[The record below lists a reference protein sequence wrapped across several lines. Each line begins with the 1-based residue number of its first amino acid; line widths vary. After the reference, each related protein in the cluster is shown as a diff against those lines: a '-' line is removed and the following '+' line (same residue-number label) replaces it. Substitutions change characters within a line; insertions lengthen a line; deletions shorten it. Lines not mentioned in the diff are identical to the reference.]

1 MAEIHTPSSSIS
13 DSFLD
18 NLDMSSLPNNDFL
31 EFAELAHAYTKTS
44 STDCTS
50 YLPKSH
56 EIPSPVTLDG
66 TMCNIGP
73 ESMETGQHCIE

>member
-1 MAEIHTPSSSIS
+1 MADIHIPSSSIS

-31 EFAELAHAYTKTS
+31 EFAELANAYTKTY

-50 YLPKSH
+50 YLTKSH
-56 EIPSPVTLDG
+56 EISSYVTLDWTIRNLG
-66 TMCNIGP
+66 LDLWKLD
-73 ESMETGQHCIE
+73 SSV